1 MALLSVQVCR
11 SQTEWPKSIV
21 TTNGMVINV
30 YQPQMEAFV
39 GNSLKS
45 RSAFSILEKGSQD
58 PIFGVFWSLDLVET
72 NRDTREVVI
81 ESSKVTEIK
90 IPAGTGHFEKDFIKA
105 TLETYI
111 PKIMSHLP
119 LDEVL
124 TSLEETQEDKELAH
138 DISDKL
144 PKVIYRNQA
153 SILVLIDGAPLLK
166 KNKKWGLNVVV
177 NSPFTIVQNRDG
189 KFYLYGGGHWYVAPT
204 AAGPY
209 AYTKDKV
216 NHKSIV
222 FLLPVMTIAIFASAQ
237 TFTLKSKEIGGQAT
251 NRQFFNGLGCHGDP
265 RPGP

>member
-1 MALLSVQVCR
+1 MVTNNFNARITNLFLACIALLSVQVGR

-30 YQPQMEAFV
+30 YQPQMEAFA
-39 GNSLKS
+39 GNTLKS
-45 RSAFSILEKGSQD
+45 RSAISILEKGSQD

-72 NRDTREVVI
+72 NRDTREVVL

-90 IPAGTGHFEKDFIKA
+90 IPADTGHFEKEFIKA
-105 TLETYI
+105 TLETYL
-111 PKIMSHLP
+111 PQVMSHIS

-124 TSLEETQEDKELAH
+124 TSLDEDQEDKGLAH
-138 DISDKL
+138 DISNKL

-189 KFYLYGGGHWYVAPT
+189 KFYLYGGGHWYVAPA

-209 AYTKDKV
+209 AYTEDRVK
-216 NHKSIV
+216 HK
-222 FLLPVMTIAIFASAQ
+222 LKKIARK
-237 TFTLKSKEIGGQAT
+237 LKNSRA
-251 NRQFFNGLGCHGDP
+251 
-265 RPGP
+265 